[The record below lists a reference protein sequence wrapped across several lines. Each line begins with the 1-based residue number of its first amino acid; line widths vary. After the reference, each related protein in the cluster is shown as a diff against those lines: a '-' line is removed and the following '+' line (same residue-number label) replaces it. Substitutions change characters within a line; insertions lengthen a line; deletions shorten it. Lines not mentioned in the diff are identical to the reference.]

1 MLIKKSQLQK
11 LIIEEAQNIINEISK
26 RRVRFKKR
34 RQADLLSDPERGK
47 YGLGG
52 SGVNVEDIQDALA
65 MVNSNKYV
73 PIMAGT
79 RSLQDVE
86 DDSWKDGKYG
96 RRTYNAIRAFQKD
109 FPPDDASAADG
120 LVGAFTAAKIIEQAP
135 NSEFAIK
142 LKDVG
147 FVSNMTDAGHNIVAQ
162 GRDRSDGTPVA
173 GTDASTSVSP
183 EDGKITYGY
192 PRGRDYA
199 GRHGAWPAEPD
210 PEYVTDEPGVAFN
223 KEKMDILQTTSTGV
237 KKGTYSTMAIE
248 APQDLENLLQQLS
261 DYIRTQK
268 VELADQTGLP
278 KGATPARINDYLKT
292 MVKAYETDVAL
303 VPRPGGVFPAPA
315 TADGGDGDE
324 RTDKALQQSKR
335 MLQKIRS
342 YQTAIA
348 KAEQLMFQVRKEKI
362 KGIREKLD
370 KQDWIQ
376 DIFQRMGQ
384 NKDQDV
390 EAANTRYRNI
400 LRIYARSLPGNYK
413 SMLESKKKIKI
424 KLVESNQQLENTE
437 VQGNERTFSKLR
449 KGFKRPNKK
458 QVISRSLK
466 ADMTW
471 PEVLDYIEFAKMP
484 KKKPYNSH

>member
-11 LIIEEAQNIINEISK
+11 IIIEEVQNTINEISK

-34 RQADLLSDPERGK
+34 RQAALLSDPERGK

-109 FPPDDASAADG
+109 FPPDDASGADG

-135 NSEFAIK
+135 NSEFAQK
-142 LKDVG
+142 LSQKG
-147 FVSNMTDAGHNIVAQ
+147 FVSNMTDAGHSIVAQ

-183 EDGKITYGY
+183 EDGKIAYGA
-192 PRGRDYA
+192 R
-199 GRHGAWPAEPD
+199 PAEPD
-210 PEYVTDEPGVAFN
+210 PEYVTNEPGVAFN

-268 VELADQTGLP
+268 AELANETGLP
-278 KGATPARINDYLKT
+278 KGASAKRINAYLKT

-303 VPRPGGVFPAPA
+303 EPRPGGVFPADVEDVDA
-315 TADGGDGDE
+315 TTA
-324 RTDKALQQSKR
+324 KALEQSKR

-384 NKDQDV
+384 NKHQDV

-400 LRIYARSLPGNYK
+400 LRIYARSRPGNYK
-413 SMLESKKKIKI
+413 TMFESKKKIKI

-437 VQGNERTFSKLR
+437 VQGNERTFSRLR
-449 KGFKRPNKK
+449 KGSKRPNKK
-458 QVISRSLK
+458 QVISRSLQ

-484 KKKPYNSH
+484 KKKPYKSH